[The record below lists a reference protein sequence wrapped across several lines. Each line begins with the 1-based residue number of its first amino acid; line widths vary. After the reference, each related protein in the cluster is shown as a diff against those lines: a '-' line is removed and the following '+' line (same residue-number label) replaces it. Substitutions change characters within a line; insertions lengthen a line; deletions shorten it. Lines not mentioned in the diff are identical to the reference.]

1 MADRIEP
8 PILMSRLMTFVF
20 AASVVMAAVL
30 FITLYNMFPL
40 NRPQIFFLFS
50 QLRGEREIVC
60 VPLTAKDA
68 NYDYFVRGFLR
79 EYVKARNEIVPNV
92 ADMRKKW
99 NNDSNSVMHAWSS
112 PEVYEQLQTT
122 NMWRAFMNDS
132 PDFEFSCPVE
142 FEKGAVKEYGK
153 TKDKNGKEFVT
164 YEVTFSYFCTDADN
178 NRQVSK
184 KNYTIR
190 ITLGTADKMKWQDSL
205 TNPLGIYVSDYSVTS
220 GNGDPLN
227 TGYMED

>member
-20 AASVVMAAVL
+20 AATIVMAAVL

-40 NRPQIFFLFS
+40 NRPQIFFLSS
-50 QLRGEREIVC
+50 QLRGEREIRLDSI
-60 VPLTAKDA
+60 PAKDT
-68 NYDYFVRGFLR
+68 YYEHFVRGFLR

-99 NNDSNSVMHAWSS
+99 NNDSNSVMHAWST
-112 PEVYEQLQTT
+112 PEVYEQLQST

-142 FEKGAVKEYGK
+142 FEKGAIRPY
-153 TKDKNGKEFVT
+153 KDSENI
-164 YEVTFSYFCTDADN
+164 YDVTFGYFCADN
-178 NRQVSK
+178 NRQISK

-190 ITLGTADKMKWQDSL
+190 IKLKQTDKTKWQDRLS
-205 TNPLGIYVSDYSVTS
+205 NPLGIVVSEYSVIS
-220 GNGDPLN
+220 DNGDPLN
-227 TGYMED
+227 TGYIGD

>member
-8 PILMSRLMTFVF
+8 PILLSRLMTFVF
-20 AASVVMAAVL
+20 AATVVIATVL

-40 NRPQIFFLFS
+40 DRPQIFFLRS
-50 QLRGEREIVC
+50 QLREEREITLY
-60 VPLTAKDA
+60 PLPAQDA

-79 EYVKARNEIVPNV
+79 EYVKARNEIVPNI

-99 NNDSNSVMHAWSS
+99 NNDSNSVMHAWSA
-112 PEVYEQLQTT
+112 PDVYEQLQST
-122 NMWRAFMNDS
+122 NMWRAIMNDS

-142 FEKGAVKEYGK
+142 FERGAV
-153 TKDKNGKEFVT
+153 TPFADNT
-164 YEVTFSYFCTDADN
+164 YDVKFSYFCADN
-178 NRQVSK
+178 NGQISK

-190 ITLGTADKMKWQDSL
+190 IKVEPVATKKMKWQDRLS
-205 TNPLGIYVSDYSVTS
+205 NPLGIFVSEYSVIS

-227 TGYMED
+227 TGYLDN

>member
-8 PILMSRLMTFVF
+8 PILLSRLMTFVF
-20 AASVVMAAVL
+20 AATVVIAAVL
-30 FITLYNMFPL
+30 FVTLYNMFPL

-50 QLRGEREIVC
+50 QLRGEREIVL
-60 VPLTAKDA
+60 VDLPAKDA

-79 EYVKARNEIVPNV
+79 EYIKARNEIVPSI

-99 NNDSNSVMHAWSS
+99 NNDNNSVMHAWSS
-112 PEVYEQLQTT
+112 PEVYEQLQST

-142 FEKGAVKEYGK
+142 FERGAIVPFAENTYDVK
-153 TKDKNGKEFVT
+153 
-164 YEVTFSYFCTDADN
+164 FSYFCADN
-178 NRQVSK
+178 DRQISK

-190 ITLGTADKMKWQDSL
+190 IKLDTTSAQKMKWQDRLS
-205 TNPLGIYVSDYSVTS
+205 NPLGIFVSEYSVIS

-227 TGYMED
+227 TGYLED

>member
-8 PILMSRLMTFVF
+8 PILLSRLMTFVF
-20 AASVVMAAVL
+20 AATVVIAAVL
-30 FITLYNMFPL
+30 FVTLYNMFPL

-50 QLRGEREIVC
+50 QLRGEREIVL
-60 VPLTAKDA
+60 VNLPAKDA

-79 EYVKARNEIVPNV
+79 EYVKARNEVVPSI

-99 NNDSNSVMHAWSS
+99 NNDNNSVMQAWSS
-112 PEVYEQLQTT
+112 PEVYEQLQST
-122 NMWRAFMNDS
+122 NMWRAIMNDS

-142 FEKGAVKEYGK
+142 FERGAVTPFAE
-153 TKDKNGKEFVT
+153 NT
-164 YEVTFSYFCTDADN
+164 YDVKFSYFCADN
-178 NRQVSK
+178 DRQISK

-190 ITLGTADKMKWQDSL
+190 IKLDTASAQKQKWQDRMS
-205 TNPLGIYVSDYSVTS
+205 NPLGIYVSEYSVIS

-227 TGYMED
+227 TGYKED

>member
-30 FITLYNMFPL
+30 FVTLYNMFPL

-50 QLRGEREIVC
+50 QLRGEREIVY

-112 PEVYEQLQTT
+112 PEVYEQLQAT

-142 FEKGAVKEYGK
+142 FEQGAV
-153 TKDKNGKEFVT
+153 TPFAKDT
-164 YEVTFSYFCTDADN
+164 YDIKFSYFCADS
-178 NRQVSK
+178 NRQISK

-190 ITLGTADKMKWQDSL
+190 IKLDTTDKKKWQDRLS
-205 TNPLGIYVSDYSVTS
+205 NPLGIIVSEYSVIS

-227 TGYMED
+227 TGYLED

>member
-30 FITLYNMFPL
+30 FVTLYNMFPL

-50 QLRGEREIVC
+50 QSRSDLEIRLAEL
-60 VPLTAKDA
+60 PAEDNAT
-68 NYDYFVRGFLR
+68 NYDHFIRGFLR

-92 ADMRKKW
+92 AEMRKKW
-99 NNDSNSVMHAWSS
+99 GNDSNSVMHAWST
-112 PEVYEQLQTT
+112 PEVYEQLQST

-142 FEKGAVKEYGK
+142 FETGAVSPFAE
-153 TKDKNGKEFVT
+153 NT
-164 YEVTFSYFCTDADN
+164 YDIKFSYFCADN
-178 NRQVSK
+178 DRQISK

-190 ITLGTADKMKWQDSL
+190 IKVDTTSEKNMKWRDIL
-205 TNPLGIYVSDYSVTS
+205 ANPLGIVVSEYSVIS

-227 TGYMED
+227 TGYLEN